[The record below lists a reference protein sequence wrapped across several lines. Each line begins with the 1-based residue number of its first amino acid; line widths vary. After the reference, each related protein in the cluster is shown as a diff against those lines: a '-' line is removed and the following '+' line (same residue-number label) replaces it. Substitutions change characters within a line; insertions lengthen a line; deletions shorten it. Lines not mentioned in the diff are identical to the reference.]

1 MIVFKGLDMTY
12 VNNSKLKAKLACA
25 LEYSDLSRRQMAVFD
40 NACRLSGV
48 GRGLS
53 RSRIFRLLQTLD
65 TLTYDSLERRL
76 NVSLKAL
83 SRESYSKRTIALYL
97 SVCRK
102 VASQLAQMY
111 GIPRHETTIPES
123 ESQYRPSVS
132 DKRVF
137 TVAERM
143 LPKGAKYLIVSMST
157 LEEALRLKPRTIRES
172 LKRLDH
178 HGYIV
183 CLGGDEGANYSI
195 TFKRSIHA
203 TSALSLQAA

>member
-1 MIVFKGLDMTY
+1 MTY

-102 VASQLAQMY
+102 VAFQLAQMY

>member
-1 MIVFKGLDMTY
+1 MTY

-123 ESQYRPSVS
+123 ESQYRLSVS

-203 TSALSLQAA
+203 TSALSLQA

>member
-1 MIVFKGLDMTY
+1 MTY

-83 SRESYSKRTIALYL
+83 SREPYSKRTIALYL

-123 ESQYRPSVS
+123 ESQYRLSVS
-132 DKRVF
+132 NKRVF

>member
-1 MIVFKGLDMTY
+1 MTY
-12 VNNSKLKAKLACA
+12 VNNSKLKDKLACA

-123 ESQYRPSVS
+123 ESLYRLSVS

>member
-1 MIVFKGLDMTY
+1 MTY
-12 VNNSKLKAKLACA
+12 VNNSKLKDKLACA

-123 ESQYRPSVS
+123 ESQYSLSVS

-178 HGYIV
+178 PGYIV

>member
-1 MIVFKGLDMTY
+1 MTY

-123 ESQYRPSVS
+123 ECQYRPSVS

>member
-1 MIVFKGLDMTY
+1 MTY

-111 GIPRHETTIPES
+111 GISRHETTIPES
-123 ESQYRPSVS
+123 ESQYRLSVS

>member
-1 MIVFKGLDMTY
+1 MTY
-12 VNNSKLKAKLACA
+12 VNNSKLKDKLACA

-53 RSRIFRLLQTLD
+53 RSRLFRLLQTLD

-123 ESQYRPSVS
+123 ESQYRLSVS

-178 HGYIV
+178 QGYIV

>member
-1 MIVFKGLDMTY
+1 MKY
-12 VNNSKLKAKLACA
+12 VNNSKLKDKLACA

-123 ESQYRPSVS
+123 ESQYRLSVS

-203 TSALSLQAA
+203 TSALSLQTA

>member
-1 MIVFKGLDMTY
+1 MTY
-12 VNNSKLKAKLACA
+12 VNNSKLKDKLACA

-203 TSALSLQAA
+203 TSELSLQAA

>member
-1 MIVFKGLDMTY
+1 MTY

-83 SRESYSKRTIALYL
+83 SREPYSKRTIALYL

-123 ESQYRPSVS
+123 ESQYRLSVS

-137 TVAERM
+137 TVTERM

>member
-1 MIVFKGLDMTY
+1 MTY

-123 ESQYRPSVS
+123 ESQYWLSVS

-172 LKRLDH
+172 LKQLDH

>member
-1 MIVFKGLDMTY
+1 MTY

>member
-1 MIVFKGLDMTY
+1 MTY

-123 ESQYRPSVS
+123 ESQYRLSVS

-143 LPKGAKYLIVSMST
+143 LPKGAKYLIVSMSM

>member
-1 MIVFKGLDMTY
+1 MTY
-12 VNNSKLKAKLACA
+12 VNNSKLKDKLACA

-40 NACRLSGV
+40 NACRLSGA

-123 ESQYRPSVS
+123 ESQYSLSVS

-178 HGYIV
+178 PGYIV

>member
-1 MIVFKGLDMTY
+1 MTY

-83 SRESYSKRTIALYL
+83 SRESYSKRTIALCL

-123 ESQYRPSVS
+123 ESQYRLSVS

>member
-1 MIVFKGLDMTY
+1 MTY
-12 VNNSKLKAKLACA
+12 VNNSKLKDKLACA

-83 SRESYSKRTIALYL
+83 SREPYSKRTIALYL

-123 ESQYRPSVS
+123 ESQYRLSVS

-178 HGYIV
+178 QGYIV

>member
-1 MIVFKGLDMTY
+1 MTY
-12 VNNSKLKAKLACA
+12 VNNSKLKDKLACA

-83 SRESYSKRTIALYL
+83 SREPYSKRTIALYL

-123 ESQYRPSVS
+123 ESQYRLSVS

-137 TVAERM
+137 IVAERM

>member
-1 MIVFKGLDMTY
+1 MTY
-12 VNNSKLKAKLACA
+12 VNNSKLKAKLVCA

-123 ESQYRPSVS
+123 ESQYWLSVS

>member
-1 MIVFKGLDMTY
+1 MTY

-123 ESQYRPSVS
+123 EFQYRPSVS

-203 TSALSLQAA
+203 TSVLSLQAA

>member
-1 MIVFKGLDMTY
+1 TY

>member
-1 MIVFKGLDMTY
+1 MTY

-25 LEYSDLSRRQMAVFD
+25 LEYSALSRRQMAVFD

-83 SRESYSKRTIALYL
+83 SREPYSKRTIALYL

-123 ESQYRPSVS
+123 ESQYRLSVS

-143 LPKGAKYLIVSMST
+143 LPKGTKYLIVSMST

>member
-1 MIVFKGLDMTY
+1 MTY

-65 TLTYDSLERRL
+65 TFTYDSLERRL

-123 ESQYRPSVS
+123 ESQYRLSVS

>member
-1 MIVFKGLDMTY
+1 MTY

-25 LEYSDLSRRQMAVFD
+25 LEYSNLSRRQMAVFD

-65 TLTYDSLERRL
+65 TLTHDSLERRL

-123 ESQYRPSVS
+123 ESQYRLSVS

-178 HGYIV
+178 QGYIV

>member
-1 MIVFKGLDMTY
+1 MAY

-102 VASQLAQMY
+102 IASQLAQMY

-123 ESQYRPSVS
+123 ESQYRLSVS

>member
-1 MIVFKGLDMTY
+1 MTY

-123 ESQYRPSVS
+123 ESQYWLSVS

-157 LEEALRLKPRTIRES
+157 LEEALRRKPRTIRES

>member
-1 MIVFKGLDMTY
+1 MTY

-111 GIPRHETTIPES
+111 EIPRHETTIPES
-123 ESQYRPSVS
+123 ESQYRLSVS

>member
-1 MIVFKGLDMTY
+1 MTY

-40 NACRLSGV
+40 NACRLSGI

-83 SRESYSKRTIALYL
+83 SREPYSKRTIALYL

-123 ESQYRPSVS
+123 ESQYRLSVS

>member
-1 MIVFKGLDMTY
+1 MTY

-102 VASQLAQMY
+102 IASQLAQMY
-111 GIPRHETTIPES
+111 GIPRHEITIPEES
-123 ESQYRPSVS
+123 EPQYWLSVS

>member
-1 MIVFKGLDMTY
+1 MTY

-65 TLTYDSLERRL
+65 ILTYDSLERRL

-123 ESQYRPSVS
+123 ESQYRLSVS

>member
-1 MIVFKGLDMTY
+1 MTY
-12 VNNSKLKAKLACA
+12 VNNSKLKDKLACA

-53 RSRIFRLLQTLD
+53 RSQIFRLLQTLD

-123 ESQYRPSVS
+123 ESQYRLSVS

>member
-1 MIVFKGLDMTY
+1 MTY

-123 ESQYRPSVS
+123 EFQYRPSVS

-195 TFKRSIHA
+195 TFERSIHA

>member
-1 MIVFKGLDMTY
+1 MTY

-123 ESQYRPSVS
+123 EYQYRPSVS

>member
-1 MIVFKGLDMTY
+1 LIVFKGLDMTY

>member
-1 MIVFKGLDMTY
+1 MTY

-111 GIPRHETTIPES
+111 GIPRHETTILES
-123 ESQYRPSVS
+123 ESQYRLSVS

>member
-1 MIVFKGLDMTY
+1 VFKGLDMTY

-123 ESQYRPSVS
+123 EFQYRPSVS

>member
-1 MIVFKGLDMTY
+1 MIVFKGLDVTY

-83 SRESYSKRTIALYL
+83 SREPYSKRTIALYL

-123 ESQYRPSVS
+123 ESQYRLSVS